1 MTICTLCNTKL
12 QLLELAD
19 VSRGVESERKEEEL
33 GKNRIES
40 SEIGGGQ
47 RND

>member
-19 VSRGVESERKEEEL
+19 VSRGVESEREEEL